1 MHMNEPI
8 AKTAAADSN
17 GRSDVQGSLGGVPP
31 VTSSSSATKE
41 SNTWESS
48 VGSASEALTGARVK
62 QTLSSARDSMK
73 LKYRTVSESTDDFV
87 HESPWKAITVA
98 ALGGIV
104 IGMLVAR

>member
-1 MHMNEPI
+1 MDEPT
-8 AKTAAADSN
+8 AKTAATDSN
-17 GRSDVQGSLGGVPP
+17 GQSDIRSALGGVPP
-31 VTSSSSATKE
+31 VSSISSATTE

-48 VGSASEALTGARVK
+48 AGSAEPLTGARVK

-73 LKYRTVSESTDDFV
+73 QKYRTVSESADDFV

-104 IGMLVAR
+104 IGMLAAR

>member
-1 MHMNEPI
+1 MNEPN
-8 AKTAAADSN
+8 AKTAAADSS
-17 GRSDVQGSLGGVPP
+17 RQSDVQGSLGGVPP

-41 SNTWESS
+41 SDTWESS
-48 VGSASEALTGARVK
+48 AGPAPEALTGARVK

-73 LKYRTVSESTDDFV
+73 QNYRAVSESVDDFV

-104 IGMLVAR
+104 IGMLAAR